1 MVVIDKSLGPTLLQE
16 GRWADARAAFET
28 VLAQDETPEALAGM
42 AIALLWHSEINESI
56 QYNQRAYTAFR
67 ARGDEVSAAFAA
79 LTISIVYNCYLGN
92 LAAAQGWLARAETA
106 ANAGDPAPIQGWL
119 WSFRGYLAV
128 ESDIHLSEE
137 LQRRALAQ
145 ARAIGDGDLELIS
158 LSALGAVLTKS
169 GRVEQG
175 LPLVDEAMAALSAG
189 ENTRLDTVVIVCCNM
204 LMACE
209 MGADLRRAKEWCAIA
224 DQFHERYG
232 CPFLYSECRALYGRL
247 LVSIGHWTEA
257 ERELGGARKVTRD
270 VFPPVYY
277 SATASLAELRTRQGR
292 FEEAEALLSGLEHE
306 SLPAIALA
314 ELRIAQNQPDAAI
327 RLLQRVLR
335 HLDRQNA
342 SSVRATEMLVHASLL
357 AGRPADASA
366 ALEGLDA
373 ATRDKSWPEA
383 HARTCMA
390 AGRVSLV
397 AGDLD
402 AARLYLED
410 AVAAFLHLGMPYD
423 AAVARLALAG
433 AVANHPELA
442 ASEAGGALDVFEHL
456 GAQPGADAAAAFLR
470 AHGRATRPGPRGL
483 GLLTMREQEVLALLR
498 SGLSNPEI
506 ADRLV
511 ISRKTA
517 AHHVSSLLS
526 KLGVRNRAEA
536 VALASR
542 QPVTSS
548 P

>member
-1 MVVIDKSLGPTLLQE
+1 
-16 GRWADARAAFET
+16 
-28 VLAQDETPEALAGM
+28 
-42 AIALLWHSEINESI
+42 
-56 QYNQRAYTAFR
+56 
-67 ARGDEVSAAFAA
+67 
-79 LTISIVYNCYLGN
+79 
-92 LAAAQGWLARAETA
+92 
-106 ANAGDPAPIQGWL
+106 
-119 WSFRGYLAV
+119 
-128 ESDIHLSEE
+128 
-137 LQRRALAQ
+137 
-145 ARAIGDGDLELIS
+145 
-158 LSALGAVLTKS
+158 
-169 GRVEQG
+169 
-175 LPLVDEAMAALSAG
+175 
-189 ENTRLDTVVIVCCNM
+189 
-204 LMACE
+204 
-209 MGADLRRAKEWCAIA
+209 
-224 DQFHERYG
+224 
-232 CPFLYSECRALYGRL
+232 
-247 LVSIGHWTEA
+247 
-257 ERELGGARKVTRD
+257 
-270 VFPPVYY
+270 
-277 SATASLAELRTRQGR
+277 
-292 FEEAEALLSGLEHE
+292 
-306 SLPAIALA
+306 
-314 ELRIAQNQPDAAI
+314 
-327 RLLQRVLR
+327 
-335 HLDRQNA
+335 
-342 SSVRATEMLVHASLL
+342 MLVHASLL

-366 ALEGLDA
+366 ALEGLDT

-402 AARLYLED
+402 AARLSLED

-536 VALASR
+536 VAFASR
-542 QPVTSS
+542 QPVTS
-548 P
+548 PP